1 MRRNKTILSPCHTH
15 LGAGRPADQGLAR
28 IAHLEGG
35 RSLDVIPVLL
45 GEGICAEPC
54 VMAQNGQGGPQLDE
68 QARTKF
74 ILLFCSPGSERMQ
87 RCLTLG
93 LLLAT
98 LLSLGKLLVLSDSHF
113 ADVARRKDETKQKE
127 ALPAANPEPRNAVHT
142 LEAAAASS

>member
-1 MRRNKTILSPCHTH
+1 
-15 LGAGRPADQGLAR
+15 
-28 IAHLEGG
+28 
-35 RSLDVIPVLL
+35 
-45 GEGICAEPC
+45 
-54 VMAQNGQGGPQLDE
+54 
-68 QARTKF
+68 
-74 ILLFCSPGSERMQ
+74 MQ

-142 LEAAAASS
+142 RGCSCMPICTPLLMHAYAILATMTITVSNNT

>member
-1 MRRNKTILSPCHTH
+1 
-15 LGAGRPADQGLAR
+15 
-28 IAHLEGG
+28 
-35 RSLDVIPVLL
+35 
-45 GEGICAEPC
+45 
-54 VMAQNGQGGPQLDE
+54 MAQNGQGGPQLDE
-68 QARTKF
+68 PAGNKF
-74 ILLFCSPGSERMQ
+74 ILLFGSPGSERMQ

-142 LEAAAASS
+142 RGCSCMPICTPLLMHAYAILATMTITVSNNT

>member
-1 MRRNKTILSPCHTH
+1 
-15 LGAGRPADQGLAR
+15 
-28 IAHLEGG
+28 
-35 RSLDVIPVLL
+35 
-45 GEGICAEPC
+45 
-54 VMAQNGQGGPQLDE
+54 
-68 QARTKF
+68 
-74 ILLFCSPGSERMQ
+74 MQ

-142 LEAAAASS
+142 LEAAAAAGLACTPLLMHAYAILDSPIMILHPITFTRDRLLHGLLAIACTPSRAAVHF